1 MTPTRELTTCQ
12 LSKMP
17 SKRTKK
23 KEMKV
28 IRVHKAKIRIKGE
41 KEKHKTKEGDLEK
54 SIDKIE
60 KNQFSEF
67 ISSGKAIVPI
77 LKATQTQ
84 TQEPVPVQPATQARR
99 AAQQPREIYGAAVQ
113 TQDKERNYQSVVLQQ
128 ETAPTAIPMVRRRQL
143 VRDQTP
149 IAERR
154 LLAEE
159 DSRKKYELEEKKS
172 TRRRYP
178 WEV

>member
-1 MTPTRELTTCQ
+1 MS
-12 LSKMP
+12 SK
-17 SKRTKK
+17 KTKK
-23 KEMKV
+23 KEIKV
-28 IRVHKAKIRIKGE
+28 IRERKAKIRIKGE
-41 KEKHKTKEGDLEK
+41 KEKHEAKEGDLEE
-54 SIDKIE
+54 SINKTE

-67 ISSGKAIVPI
+67 VSSGKAIVPV
-77 LKATQTQ
+77 LKAAQPRAQ
-84 TQEPVPVQPATQARR
+84 GPALIQPATQAKR

-128 ETAPTAIPMVRRRQL
+128 ETAPTTTPMVRRRQL
-143 VRDQTP
+143 VRDQAP

-172 TRRRYP
+172 GRRRYP